1 MRIGLATEAREGPN
15 NQDKAEHVIALSD
28 HLVEGMKAPIIHL
41 GLLKRLRTI
50 LRQLELCSV
59 FLALDRRRCYG

>member
-28 HLVEGMKAPIIHL
+28 LLVEGMKAPYHPPWIAEEVAD
-41 GLLKRLRTI
+41 K
-50 LRQLELCSV
+50 SSP
-59 FLALDRRRCYG
+59 A